1 MHLAHIKT
9 IPRCAYFRSLL
20 SSFCKLFLLNQ
31 VENGVLKPKETTNTM
46 KKKHQYEAPALSFVE
61 METAN
66 MLAGSVNISDE
77 ITNDDAVMSKKRKQS
92 IWTDAWE

>member
-1 MHLAHIKT
+1 
-9 IPRCAYFRSLL
+9 
-20 SSFCKLFLLNQ
+20 
-31 VENGVLKPKETTNTM
+31 M
-46 KKKHQYEAPALSFVE
+46 KKKYQYEAPALSFVE

-66 MLAGSVNISDE
+66 MLAASVNISDE

>member
-1 MHLAHIKT
+1 
-9 IPRCAYFRSLL
+9 
-20 SSFCKLFLLNQ
+20 
-31 VENGVLKPKETTNTM
+31 M

-77 ITNDDAVMSKKRKQS
+77 ITNDDAVMSKKAETKHLDRRLGIKSSQQHN
-92 IWTDAWE
+92 TKAGDAP